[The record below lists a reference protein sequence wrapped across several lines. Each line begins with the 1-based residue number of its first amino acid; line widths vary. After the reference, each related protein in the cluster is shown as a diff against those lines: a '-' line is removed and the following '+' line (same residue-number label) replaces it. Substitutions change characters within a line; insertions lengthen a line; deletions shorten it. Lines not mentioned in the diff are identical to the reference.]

1 MTMPYD
7 EYVERSVKSIST
19 YSVSDVGECGVILK
33 TEDYV
38 HSIPLRELKSLL
50 VDAWMAGLMHAHK
63 LIDEVK
69 K

>member
-7 EYVERSVKSIST
+7 EYVADVLAQIDRLERQLGSLSR
-19 YSVSDVGECGVILK
+19 
-33 TEDYV
+33 
-38 HSIPLRELKSLL
+38 RELQECLE
-50 VDAWMAGLMHAHK
+50 DAWMAGLMHAHK